1 LEAFEM
7 RASMAASIEPGPSL
21 FSLDRAARI
30 EGELASARQTAI
42 VAQADVDALQ
52 LYGFDTS
59 SGRMRVA
66 TSLVPAHVVPNSNG
80 TMVTCISPE
89 LPDQLS
95 HSLQQASIYLTTN
108 ADASALSETSVSFFY
123 YPERSVRLRAMTPT
137 GGPTAGN
144 TTVLVHAIMPRNMPL
159 LAADSDGQGWEGAL
173 TPVSCRFASVIVPGV
188 HVVTEEEPGTTPSG
202 RSRALS
208 VRCVSPAV
216 PGLAALQNASTE
228 AGVTILLNGQDAA
241 AGPKLRWLYYPAHRV
256 LITALAP
263 RGGPSA
269 GGTLV
274 RVFGSLFRNAG
285 GVQCRFGGEAGT
297 TVPATWRALD
307 QVDCMSPPLARSVSG
322 VDTFDTAT
330 GPWSPHA
337 VCITLNGDRVACNGA
352 AATEEHVARFWHFD
366 AALAGNVTSIYPS
379 AGPAAG
385 GTEITITGSHFRDLG
400 SGGADGP
407 QCVFGE
413 PAITGIRTSLTP
425 AVPLLVEKNS
435 TTRREEPPAVTQFIC
450 LSPPRSVVVVSAL
463 VESENTQEALPVSV
477 SVRLT
482 MNADPTA
489 ASSTAA
495 RFAYFDV

>member
-1 LEAFEM
+1 
-7 RASMAASIEPGPSL
+7 
-21 FSLDRAARI
+21 
-30 EGELASARQTAI
+30 
-42 VAQADVDALQ
+42 
-52 LYGFDTS
+52 
-59 SGRMRVA
+59 
-66 TSLVPAHVVPNSNG
+66 
-80 TMVTCISPE
+80 
-89 LPDQLS
+89 
-95 HSLQQASIYLTTN
+95 
-108 ADASALSETSVSFFY
+108 
-123 YPERSVRLRAMTPT
+123 
-137 GGPTAGN
+137 
-144 TTVLVHAIMPRNMPL
+144 
-159 LAADSDGQGWEGAL
+159 L

-241 AGPKLRWLYYPAHRV
+241 TGPKLRWLYYPAHRV

-297 TVPATWRALD
+297 TVPATWRAMD
-307 QVDCMSPPLARSVSG
+307 QIDCMSPPLTRSVSG

-337 VCITLNGDRVACNGA
+337 VCITLNGDLVACNGA

-400 SGGADGP
+400 SGRADGP

-425 AVPLLVEKNS
+425 AVPLLVERNS
-435 TTRREEPPAVTQFIC
+435 TSRREEPPAVAQFIC
-450 LSPPRSVVVVSAL
+450 LSPPRSAVVVSAL
-463 VESENTQEALPVSV
+463 VESENKQEALPVSV
-477 SVRLT
+477 AVRLT